1 VYAISRNDSEKNYCV
16 LHPDRIKVLGLQE
29 GEFARLFVAATLT
42 HDDSAADIKALS
54 IRVFSGSAS
63 EVTRESGKAP
73 YPSRSE
79 FYLDKDGRHQLGLP
93 ETGWQGTPIL
103 IRPALWQAL
112 SGRAIFYGLAALLG
126 IGAIFQLLQSFAP
139 HWKPYIAAAVA
150 LAASAAVTIGVS
162 IIDLRSRFRY

>member
-1 VYAISRNDSEKNYCV
+1 V
-16 LHPDRIKVLGLQE
+16 
-29 GEFARLFVAATLT
+29 
-42 HDDSAADIKALS
+42 ADIKALS

-79 FYLDKDGRHQLGLP
+79 FYLDKDGRLQLGLP
-93 ETGWQGTPIL
+93 ESDWQGTPIL
-103 IRPALWQAL
+103 IRPALWRAL
-112 SGRAIFYGLAALLG
+112 SSRAIFYGLTALLG

-139 HWKPYIAAAVA
+139 RWDSYLAAGVA

-162 IIDLRSRFRY
+162 IVDLRSRFHY